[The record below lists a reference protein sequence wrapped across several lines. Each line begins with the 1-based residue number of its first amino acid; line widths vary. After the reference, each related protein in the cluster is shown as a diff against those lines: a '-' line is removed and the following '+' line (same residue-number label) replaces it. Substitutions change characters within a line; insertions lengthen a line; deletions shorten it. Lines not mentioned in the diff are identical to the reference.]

1 MKKLLFTLALLPAV
15 GFSYAQVVATSF
27 ENWTGS
33 TPNGWRGSKTNIAV
47 DSCLQ
52 VTGASVYGNSAVQ
65 LINQTSSHKRFT
77 TQPVAVSDGQSYE
90 VKFWVKGKGDIR
102 VGIFDSSA
110 VSTTSGYHYSSYVS
124 VNTGSWTMQTLNII
138 ADTTYGTAQF
148 IFSVKS
154 TVAANGHLQID
165 SAVINAVSP
174 STTSIYDIQYTVAA
188 NGDSP
193 LANTN
198 VTTGGIVSAVYASG
212 YFIQDAPG
220 AWNGIHVF
228 DPTNAAT
235 MNIGDSVTMSANV
248 VEYFSMTQLS
258 SVSGF
263 SRVSTG
269 NPVYT
274 SASIS
279 TADVNLEDY
288 EGVLVTV
295 SNATCL
301 DDNSGFGMW
310 KVDDGSD
317 SCKIHDLIYDYPNPI
332 IGNVYQITGP
342 VNFAFSE
349 ARVCPR
355 AASDVVVS
363 GFNAVAE
370 METIDLTVFPNPA
383 SDVIT
388 LDGTFS
394 NSTIEITDLTGKVV
408 YSGNVSGHKPN
419 INVSSLEQGIYILK
433 VQQEGKTGT
442 LFLSVF

>member
-1 MKKLLFTLALLPAV
+1 
-15 GFSYAQVVATSF
+15 
-27 ENWTGS
+27 
-33 TPNGWRGSKTNIAV
+33 
-47 DSCLQ
+47 
-52 VTGASVYGNSAVQ
+52 
-65 LINQTSSHKRFT
+65 
-77 TQPVAVSDGQSYE
+77 
-90 VKFWVKGKGDIR
+90 
-102 VGIFDSSA
+102 
-110 VSTTSGYHYSSYVS
+110 
-124 VNTGSWTMQTLNII
+124 
-138 ADTTYGTAQF
+138 
-148 IFSVKS
+148 
-154 TVAANGHLQID
+154 
-165 SAVINAVSP
+165 
-174 STTSIYDIQYTVAA
+174 
-188 NGDSP
+188 
-193 LANTN
+193 
-198 VTTGGIVSAVYASG
+198 VSAVYASG

-248 VEYFSMTQLS
+248 VEYFNMTQLS

-269 NPVYT
+269 NTVYA
-274 SASIS
+274 SAGIS
-279 TADVNLEDY
+279 TSDVNLEDY

-332 IGNVYQITGP
+332 VGNVYEITGP

-355 AASDVVVS
+355 DANDVVVS
-363 GFNAVAE
+363 GFNGVAE
-370 METIDLTVFPNPA
+370 LSTIELSVYPNPA

-388 LDGTFS
+388 LDGSYS

-408 YSGNVSGHKPN
+408 FVGNVSGMKPTLN
-419 INVSSLEQGIYILK
+419 ISFLEQGIYILK
-433 VQQEGKTGT
+433 VQHVGKTGT
-442 LFLSVF
+442 VFLSVF